1 VSSIRKKTSNFIV
14 WIILLLLIAGLGGF
28 GVSNFGGSTAAI
40 ATVGETEVSMDDYYR
55 ALQQDL
61 RGFQAQT
68 GQPLP
73 LSQAIQF
80 GIDQNVRARLVTG
93 AALDDETNRIG
104 LSIGDD
110 RVRREVLANTAFQ
123 GLDGKF
129 DRIGYG
135 QALDRVGMSEAE
147 FENSIRIETART
159 ILQGAI
165 QNGVQAPDA
174 MTTAFLDF
182 SLERRDLTWIR
193 LDQNNLTDVVP
204 EPTDAQLQTFYEA
217 NAAEFT
223 DPEKKRLSYIW
234 VTPEMIVGD
243 IEVPEA
249 DLIEEYNKRLSEY
262 SKPERRLVERL
273 IYPNAEVLAAA
284 KARLDAGTVT
294 FEELATERGLTLLDI
309 DLGDQTVEELEDA
322 GEAIFAMDS
331 PGVIGPIQTSL
342 GPALYRMNGVLA
354 AIETTFDDVRQQLQ
368 DELALDRARRQINAG
383 ISDID
388 DLLAGGASMQEVAD
402 ETNLQLSQIDW
413 SEGNSDGIANYSAFR
428 DAAAAVKDGDYA
440 EMLELDD
447 GGIFALEFNEVI
459 APSLKP
465 IDTVMSD
472 VITGW
477 EAEEIEQRLTA
488 MAANLL
494 GRINEGVDITALGV
508 DTIQKGGTLRDDTVE
523 GTPSGFVETVF
534 KMDKGSTR
542 TIDGNGALF
551 VVRLEDIQKPDAG
564 NPDLPEITTNLQ
576 AAISQALSD
585 DIFAAFN
592 GAIQSEAGVY
602 INSAAVNAVHS
613 QFPQ

>member
-1 VSSIRKKTSNFIV
+1 MSSIRKKTSNFIV

-40 ATVGETEVSMDDYYR
+40 ATVGETEVSVDDYYR

-110 RVRREVLANTAFQ
+110 RVRIEVLANTAFQ

-129 DRIGYG
+129 DRVGYG

-204 EPTDAQLQTFYEA
+204 EPTDEQLQTFYA
-217 NAAEFT
+217 AHAAEFT

-249 DLIEEYNKRLSEY
+249 DLVEEYNKRLSEY

-273 IYPNAEVLAAA
+273 IYPNAEDLAAA

-322 GEAIFAMDS
+322 GEAIFAMIS
-331 PGVIGPIQTSL
+331 PGVVGPIQTNL
-342 GPALYRMNGVLA
+342 GPALYRMNGILA

-368 DELALDRARRQINAG
+368 DELALDRARRQITAG

-413 SEGNSDGIANYSAFR
+413 SEGDSDGIANYSAFR

-459 APSLKP
+459 APSLNP

-494 GRINEGVDITALGV
+494 ARINEGVGITALGV
-508 DTIQKGGTLRDDTVE
+508 DTIQKGGALRDDTVE
-523 GTPSGFVETVF
+523 GTPSGFVQTVF

-551 VVRLEDIQKPDAG
+551 VVRLEDIQKPDAE

>member
-1 VSSIRKKTSNFIV
+1 MSSIRKKTSNFIV

-40 ATVGETEVSMDDYYR
+40 ATVGETEVSVDDYYR

-80 GIDQNVRARLVTG
+80 GIDQNVRARLITG
-93 AALDDETNRIG
+93 AALDNETNRIG
-104 LSIGDD
+104 LSIGDE
-110 RVRREVLANTAFQ
+110 RVGREVLANTAFQ

-129 DRIGYG
+129 DRAGYS
-135 QALDRVGMSEAE
+135 QALNRAGLTEAE
-147 FENSIRIETART
+147 YEDSIRVETARS

-165 QNGVQAPDA
+165 QQGVKAPDA
-174 MTTAFLDF
+174 MTNTFLDF
-182 SLERRDLTWIR
+182 TLERRYFTWVR
-193 LDQNNLTDVVP
+193 LGQNNLTDVVP

-217 NAAEFT
+217 NAAAFT
-223 DPEKKRLSYIW
+223 EPEKKRLTYIW

-249 DLIEEYNKRLSEY
+249 DLVEEYNKRLSEY

-273 IYPNAEVLAAA
+273 IYPNAEDIAAA
-284 KARLDAGTVT
+284 KVRLDAGDVT
-294 FEELATERGLTLLDI
+294 FEELVTERGLTLLDV
-309 DLGDQTVEELEDA
+309 DLGDQTIDELKDA
-322 GEAIFAMDS
+322 GEAIFALDA
-331 PGVIGPIQTSL
+331 PGVVGPIQTNL
-342 GPALYRMNGVLA
+342 GPALYRMNGILA
-354 AIETTFDDVRQQLQ
+354 ATEIALGEVRQQLQ

-413 SEGNSDGIANYSAFR
+413 SEGDSDGIANYSAFR

-447 GGIFALEFNEVI
+447 GGIFALEFVETV
-459 APSLKP
+459 APALNP

-477 EAEEIEQRLTA
+477 ENQEIEQRLTA
-488 MAANLL
+488 LATNML
-494 GRINEGVDITALGV
+494 GRIKDGEDFTALGF
-508 DTIQKGGTLRDDTVE
+508 DTVQQSGTLRDDTVE
-523 GTPSGFVETVF
+523 GTPPGFVEAVF
-534 KMDKGSTR
+534 KMHKGDAQ
-542 TIDGNGALF
+542 TIDGNGAVF
-551 VVRLEDIQKPDAG
+551 VVRLTDIQKPDPE
-564 NPDLPEITTNLQ
+564 NPDLPTITTNLQ
-576 AAISQALSD
+576 AQISQALSD

-592 GAIQSEAGVY
+592 GAVQSEVGVY

>member
-40 ATVGETEVSMDDYYR
+40 ATVGETEVSVDDYYR

-80 GIDQNVRARLVTG
+80 GIDQNVRARLITG
-93 AALDDETNRIG
+93 AALDNETNRIG
-104 LSIGDD
+104 LSIGDE
-110 RVRREVLANTAFQ
+110 RVGREVLANTAFQ

-129 DRIGYG
+129 DRAGYS
-135 QALDRVGMSEAE
+135 QALNRAGLTEAE
-147 FENSIRIETART
+147 YEDSIRVETARS

-165 QNGVQAPDA
+165 QQGVKAPDA
-174 MTTAFLDF
+174 MTNTFLDF
-182 SLERRDLTWIR
+182 TLERRYFTWVR
-193 LDQNNLTDVVP
+193 LGQNNLTDVVP

-217 NAAEFT
+217 NAAAFT
-223 DPEKKRLSYIW
+223 EPEKKRLTYIW

-249 DLIEEYNKRLSEY
+249 DLVEEYNKRLSEY

-273 IYPNAEVLAAA
+273 IYPNAEDIAAA
-284 KARLDAGTVT
+284 KVRLDAGDVT
-294 FEELATERGLTLLDI
+294 FEELVTERGLTLLDV
-309 DLGDQTVEELEDA
+309 DLGDQTIDELKDA
-322 GEAIFAMDS
+322 GEAIFALDA
-331 PGVIGPIQTSL
+331 PGVVGPIQTNL
-342 GPALYRMNGVLA
+342 GPALYRMNGILA
-354 AIETTFDDVRQQLQ
+354 ATEIALGEVRQQLQ

-413 SEGNSDGIANYSAFR
+413 SEGDSDGIANYSAFR

-447 GGIFALEFNEVI
+447 GGIFALEFVETV
-459 APSLKP
+459 APALNP

-477 EAEEIEQRLTA
+477 ENQEIEQRLTA
-488 MAANLL
+488 LATNML
-494 GRINEGVDITALGV
+494 GRIKDGEDFTALGF
-508 DTIQKGGTLRDDTVE
+508 DTVQQSGTLRDDTVE
-523 GTPSGFVETVF
+523 GTPPGFVEAVF
-534 KMDKGSTR
+534 KMHKGDAQ
-542 TIDGNGALF
+542 TIDGNGAVF
-551 VVRLEDIQKPDAG
+551 VVRLTDIQKPDPE
-564 NPDLPEITTNLQ
+564 NPDLPTITTNLQ
-576 AAISQALSD
+576 AQISQALSD

-592 GAIQSEAGVY
+592 GAVQSEVGVY

>member
-1 VSSIRKKTSNFIV
+1 MSSIRKKTSNFIV
-14 WIILLLLIAGLGGF
+14 WIILLLLIVGLGGF

-40 ATVGETEVSMDDYYR
+40 ATVGDTDVSVDDYYR

-73 LSQAIQF
+73 LSQAVQF
-80 GIDQNVRARLVTG
+80 GVDQNVRARLITG
-93 AALDDETNRIG
+93 AALDNETSRIG

-129 DRIGYG
+129 DRAGYG
-135 QALDRVGMSEAE
+135 QALDRAGMSEAE
-147 FENSIRIETART
+147 YEDSIRVETARS

-165 QNGVQAPDA
+165 QKGINAPDA
-174 MTTAFLDF
+174 MTNAFLEF
-182 SLERRDLTWIR
+182 TLERRDFTWVR

-204 EPTDAQLQTFYEA
+204 EPNDAQLQTFYEA
-217 NAAEFT
+217 NAAAFT
-223 DPEKKRLSYIW
+223 DPEKKRLTYIW

-249 DLIEEYNKRLSEY
+249 DLVEEYNKRLDEY

-273 IYPNAEVLAAA
+273 IFPNDEAVAAA
-284 KARLDAGTVT
+284 KAQLDSGEVG
-294 FEELATERGLTLLDI
+294 FEVLVIQRGLTLLDV
-309 DLGDQTVEELEDA
+309 DLGDQTIEELEEA
-322 GEAIFAMDS
+322 GEAIFALDG
-331 PGVIGPIQTSL
+331 PGIIGPIQTNL
-342 GPALYRMNGVLA
+342 GPALYRMNGILA
-354 AIETTFDDVRQQLQ
+354 ATEITLDEVRAQLQ

-388 DLLAGGASMQEVAD
+388 DLLAGGASLQEVAD
-402 ETNLQLSQIDW
+402 ETNLQLAQIDW
-413 SEGNSDGIANYSAFR
+413 SEGDSADIATYSAFR

-447 GGIFALEFNEVI
+447 GGIFALEFGEII
-459 APSLKP
+459 APVLNP

-488 MAANLL
+488 MATDLV
-494 GRINEGVDITALGV
+494 GRINEGEDITTLGV
-508 DTIQKGGTLRDDTVE
+508 DTVQQTDTLREDTVE
-523 GTPSGFVETVF
+523 GTPSSFVETVF
-534 KMDKGSTR
+534 KMNRGDTQ
-542 TIDGNGALF
+542 TIDGNGAVF
-551 VVRLEDIQKPDAG
+551 VVRLEDIQKPDTEY
-564 NPDLPEITTNLQ
+564 PDLPEIKTNLET
-576 AAISQALSD
+576 AISQALSD

-592 GAIQSEAGVY
+592 GAVQAEVGVY

>member
-1 VSSIRKKTSNFIV
+1 MSSIRKKTSNFIV

-523 GTPSGFVETVF
+523 GTPPGFVETVF